1 MADHRNLPHTLLFE
15 SQSPSGS
22 KFDENGYGELQNTSV
37 FDDTMV
43 VDSPLDEMG
52 TQLEDVCF
60 DAEVVDHFDDDES
73 IGNLGDLKAESL
85 LCELDTEIVLDSE
98 DEGICK
104 TMNQRTPERSERN
117 ALGLRERQIKTP
129 NLDSASIDE
138 QSRAGNKGL
147 ANNLDTIDGKNDVPQ
162 LSECDHETGRL
173 ECADSQEPEELS
185 QANALSFVDNFLTFN
200 DMDMC
205 REGEERTSSRKK
217 SPLVSSAK
225 ATQRLA
231 KIIKGGSPVKRMG
244 TFDWFDSNQHG
255 EADSLSRMMTASSE
269 YGDFD
274 QRTDKSLQNPNNGE
288 KSLRNK
294 YKEKNEIAVLHKD
307 IRGPSYS
314 PSNFIEQ
321 GAKVRISVEQESER
335 NIMNGSVKEL
345 DEFMQTEPSW
355 EKFEGNASARD
366 IPDMFDVG
374 IGTQI
379 AAEAMEALFYG
390 PPPTWKT
397 GDECERREDNIADL
411 PDCET
416 EKRANLDQHSLQNIA
431 ASDFGDIAKQSI
443 RRKRSSRRYSKVVS
457 SSSWKCNYQEL
468 NQKIKPKPC
477 KSRQSK
483 VNKNVSSNNQ
493 EKCESYASAPI
504 SDKDLGIF
512 KSRHLQVGASMKG
525 TKDQPDK
532 PRVVTNNV
540 EERSML
546 TYKRKRKRV
555 VADPPKLLSGKQKC
569 SKLYSNASAEA
580 SNYKLNKQGQINHQK
595 DALARYFR
603 LDAWKCPKGK
613 RTHRK
618 VPIHSSG
625 ASNKLESFTSVGAD
639 VHEPHS
645 LGSQKVPED
654 DENAS
659 NNLNKKGLMRTAL
672 TQLSLENNSEEGL
685 SRQSCNEE
693 VTGIVTNKDSA
704 VTNSRMSAW
713 DLDRSKAIQTGQPG
727 HADTPTIING
737 LESHIFENSQRKI
750 IDQAGTE
757 CYTAVSCTKK
767 VNEASFNSV
776 SYVYRRRPCNKNLPK
791 PSLLKELTGLVV
803 PESISNFTRIRTR
816 RQGAYVRVL
825 FSQHLPD
832 DIIKQQ
838 KKIAGR
844 LGVSITSCSM
854 DATHF
859 IADEFVRTRNMLEA
873 IALGKPVV
881 THLWLDSCGLVSC
894 LLDEKNYILRDS
906 KREKEIG
913 FSMPVSL
920 ARARLHP
927 LLKDKRVCITPNV
940 KPNKEMITILVK
952 AVGGQVVETSQKLA
966 AKDQKILDNVL
977 ILSCEEDLAI
987 CLPLLDKGAAVYSSE
1002 LLLNG
1007 IVIQKLEHERHKL
1020 FSDFVKRKRTIS
1032 ERDRQTRRLS
1042 KR

>member
-60 DAEVVDHFDDDES
+60 DTEVVDHFDDDES

-85 LCELDTEIVLDSE
+85 LCELDAEIVLDSE

-104 TMNQRTPERSERN
+104 TMNQRTPERSECK

-129 NLDSASIDE
+129 CLDSASIDE
-138 QSRAGNKGL
+138 QSRAGNKGSTI
-147 ANNLDTIDGKNDVPQ
+147 NLDSIDGKKDVPQ
-162 LSECDHETGRL
+162 LSECDHEIGRL
-173 ECADSQEPEELS
+173 ECVDSQEPEESS

-200 DMDMC
+200 DMDIC
-205 REGEERTSSRKK
+205 QEGEERTSSRKK

-244 TFDWFDSNQHG
+244 TFDWCESNQHG
-255 EADSLSRMMTASSE
+255 EADSMSRKMTPSSE
-269 YGDFD
+269 CGDFGR
-274 QRTDKSLQNPNNGE
+274 RTDKSLQNPHINGE

-294 YKEKNEIAVLHKD
+294 HEEKREIAVLHKD

-314 PSNFIEQ
+314 PSNFIEH
-321 GAKVRISVEQESER
+321 GAKVRINIEQESGR
-335 NIMNGSVKEL
+335 NFVNGSVKEL

-355 EKFEGNASARD
+355 EKFKANASARD

-411 PDCET
+411 PDGET

-431 ASDFGDIAKQSI
+431 ASDFADIAKQSI
-443 RRKRSSRRYSKVVS
+443 RRKRSSRRYSKVIS
-457 SSSWKCNYQEL
+457 SSSWKSNYQEL

-504 SDKDLGIF
+504 SDKDLGIHQ
-512 KSRHLQVGASMKG
+512 SRHLQVGAGMKG

-569 SKLYSNASAEA
+569 SKLYSYASAEA
-580 SNYKLNKQGQINHQK
+580 SNDKLNKQGQINHQK
-595 DALARYFR
+595 DALGRFFGS
-603 LDAWKCPKGK
+603 DAWKCPKGK

-618 VPIHSSG
+618 VPVHSSG
-625 ASNKLESFTSVGAD
+625 ASNKLDSFTNVGAE
-639 VHEPHS
+639 VHKPHS
-645 LGSQKVPED
+645 HGSQKVPED

-659 NNLNKKGLMRTAL
+659 DNLNKKGLMRTAL

-693 VTGIVTNKDSA
+693 VTGIVTKKASA
-704 VTNSRMSAW
+704 VTNSRISAW
-713 DLDRSKAIQTGQPG
+713 NDRSKAIQTGKPG
-727 HADTPTIING
+727 HADAPTIANG
-737 LESHIFENSQRKI
+737 LESHIFVNSQRKSI
-750 IDQAGTE
+750 EQAGTE
-757 CYTAVSCTKK
+757 CNTAVSCTKK

-791 PSLLKELTGLVV
+791 PSLLKELTGLGV
-803 PESISNFTRIRTR
+803 PESISDFTRIRTR
-816 RQGAYVRVL
+816 RQGAHVRVL
-825 FSQHLPD
+825 FSQHLAD

-881 THLWLDSCGLVSC
+881 THLWLDSCGL
-894 LLDEKNYILRDS
+894 
-906 KREKEIG
+906 
-913 FSMPVSL
+913 
-920 ARARLHP
+920 
-927 LLKDKRVCITPNV
+927 DKRVCITPNV
-940 KPNKEMITILVK
+940 KPNKEMITSLVK
-952 AVGGQVVETSQKLA
+952 AVGGQA
-966 AKDQKILDNVL
+966 
-977 ILSCEEDLAI
+977 
-987 CLPLLDKGAAVYSSE
+987 
-1002 LLLNG
+1002 
-1007 IVIQKLEHERHKL
+1007 
-1020 FSDFVKRKRTIS
+1020 
-1032 ERDRQTRRLS
+1032 
-1042 KR
+1042 